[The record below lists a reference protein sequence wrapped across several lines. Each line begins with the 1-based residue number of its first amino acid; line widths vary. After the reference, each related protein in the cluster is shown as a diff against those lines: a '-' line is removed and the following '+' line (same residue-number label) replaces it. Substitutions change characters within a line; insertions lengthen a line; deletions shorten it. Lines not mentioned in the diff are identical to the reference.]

1 MAGRGGEGD
10 GIGGRWLGSALLALS
25 VTVVQ
30 EHDEHLSNGNTKGQQ
45 YSIIVTLFVWLM
57 SHRPA
62 VLFSH
67 NKPVISNQPAVL
79 YFRTNQHQPSE
90 HAANSQFILRE

>member
-30 EHDEHLSNGNTKGQQ
+30 EHDEHLSNGSK
-45 YSIIVTLFVWLM
+45 
-57 SHRPA
+57 
-62 VLFSH
+62 
-67 NKPVISNQPAVL
+67 KDSNIQ
-79 YFRTNQHQPSE
+79 SSS
-90 HAANSQFILRE
+90 NSQFILRE